1 MDALWNVVEN
11 GAILV
16 AGLAVRFAIA
26 IALLAALVALLL
38 PFVYAGEGIRRLWR
52 RASGFGSVNGLTWRS
67 RTYYSPAHSW
77 LRARAGQLRV
87 GLDDLAG
94 RLLRSID
101 GIRFPEV
108 GTQLNVGDA
117 LLTVAAGRR
126 AMVIP
131 SPVEGTVTRVNR
143 SLLERPQALVDDPYG
158 RGWLVEIYPANQQ
171 FRALKRDDEACKW
184 MGGEAARLSHAL
196 EHATGILAA
205 DGGELM
211 VPSHLLI
218 SEEQRLAL
226 ERQFL
231 GAVAVDV
238 ETAERA

>member
-38 PFVYAGEGIRRLWR
+38 PFVYAGEGLRRLWR
-52 RASGFGSVNGLTWRS
+52 RVSGFDSVNGLTWRT
-67 RTYYSPAHSW
+67 RTYYSPGHSW

-94 RLLRSID
+94 RLLRTVD
-101 GIRFPEV
+101 GITFPDV
-108 GTQLNVGDA
+108 GSTLKTGDA

-126 AMVIP
+126 GVVIP
-131 SPVEGTVTRVNR
+131 SPVAGTVTRINR
-143 SLLERPQALVDDPYG
+143 SLLERPQAIVDDPYG
-158 RGWLVEIYPANQQ
+158 RGWLVEIYPASQQ
-171 FRALKRDDEACKW
+171 FRDLKRDQDARQW

-205 DGGELM
+205 DGGELV

-231 GAVAVDV
+231 GAVAVTMEEQV
-238 ETAERA
+238 Q